1 MLAGSLC
8 CGHCSQEP
16 LRGGGEGTPQS
27 RWGPGCVNAAS
38 ETRLTPTKKISMPSK
53 CPFQENEMTHS
64 MFLSTVNNLQSWWR
78 PFILW
83 GTHTLGHLSQI
94 PQRSFRLCDSM
105 F

>member
-27 RWGPGCVNAAS
+27 CWGPGCVNAAS